1 LPDYPI
7 VFCQFSG
14 GHMVPSFAAEGVWN
28 FFNQF

>member
-1 LPDYPI
+1 